1 VGHSPAW
8 YSCILI
14 DDIGVPIDSVDVS
27 VISTEFGLLDGDATA
42 TLGRPNIAVVKYS
55 HDEESVLCA
64 PKGSDE
70 LSPWRASSC
79 TGPDPRI
86 SRPRLFV
93 ASYEELTAFCP
104 EVGDASATSAEGI
117 VG

>member
-1 VGHSPAW
+1 VGRSPVW

-14 DDIGVPIDSVDVS
+14 DDIGFPIDSVDIS
-27 VISTEFGLLDGDATA
+27 VVSTELGLLDGDATA
-42 TLGRPNIAVVKYS
+42 TSGRPNIAVVEYS
-55 HDEESVLCA
+55 HDESVLCP

-86 SRPRLFV
+86 SGSRLFV
-93 ASYEELTAFCP
+93 ASYEGLILFCP
-104 EVGDASATSAEGI
+104 EVGNASATSAEGI